1 MKIIILLFLS
11 LFGINTFAQNVDW
24 VNAPINPIALK
35 YKKEHFNIKG
45 DVYAYGYTVF
55 SKEGLMIYESGVYA
69 KHYLYKD
76 AKPYADTEGMLYE
89 FNSQGYLSKMT
100 YAYLGV
106 QTQTYTHNAKGLL
119 TKVINTKGY
128 NSMFD
133 YDEKG
138 RLIKSIIGT
147 EIKEFAYQNVGDKLI
162 ITEKVLSNTPVITN
176 KQIYKDGI
184 KIGTNETLFT
194 LKFDRNKNIISYLS
208 LLYYSDI
215 EKGNNELSVVYT
227 KPTYTSP
234 EPLYNCEFYI
244 NEQQVGFLFKNVLQ
258 KKDLMVYNP
267 FNEKYYIIE
276 DVFKNEKS
284 GLKQV
289 FSKVIINGPYFLNHS
304 SSLILG
310 YKGSLLQNNLYLRK
324 NQLKGYTE
332 PAYLVYDKQLD
343 QTFYGE
349 LDSTNTTKIFPLS
362 QISAGENLV
371 YVKYEEYKFVTVLNG
386 QPYLVEN
393 PTHKMVGLKNG
404 NTVILDANGVPI
416 YFLPATSSATA
427 LKFYAGR
434 KFNKATDQYSKQDH
448 NVPTT
453 NTAPSQNI
461 PKNNTQNTIPPSTV
475 ATNCLTGDCANG
487 YGKKNMGTV
496 GGTIEGFFQN
506 NQANGYGIH
515 MIGNGDFYIGNLVND
530 KRQGYG
536 TYYLKKDGLF
546 YYGTWTNGIQNG
558 YGYTVKNSKV
568 TLAGYFT
575 NGKLTTNMLTDNFL
589 NYQYIGNCAGNCAD
603 GFGQYKYSSNSEYY
617 GFFKNNKPQGVGVFR
632 AENGNQ
638 YLGEFNQNRL
648 EGTGVLTYSGSKEKY
663 LGDFVNNNFNGK
675 GMMMTN
681 DLKIISYGNWLN
693 GKLSSITGTTINN
706 ATITTDK
713 PKLINVGN
721 ANILPETKAYFQVYN
736 NYPENLKPHLK
747 DLGATL
753 KVKKFEGELLY
764 KKYGDILT
772 EIYNIDK
779 DAAFQFM
786 MKVNGDNVSEILKY
800 VPVATK
806 TFIQTE
812 ARKKVQNYNGTV
824 SF

>member
-1 MKIIILLFLS
+1 
-11 LFGINTFAQNVDW
+11 
-24 VNAPINPIALK
+24 
-35 YKKEHFNIKG
+35 
-45 DVYAYGYTVF
+45 
-55 SKEGLMIYESGVYA
+55 
-69 KHYLYKD
+69 
-76 AKPYADTEGMLYE
+76 
-89 FNSQGYLSKMT
+89 
-100 YAYLGV
+100 
-106 QTQTYTHNAKGLL
+106 
-119 TKVINTKGY
+119 
-128 NSMFD
+128 
-133 YDEKG
+133 
-138 RLIKSIIGT
+138 
-147 EIKEFAYQNVGDKLI
+147 
-162 ITEKVLSNTPVITN
+162 
-176 KQIYKDGI
+176 
-184 KIGTNETLFT
+184 
-194 LKFDRNKNIISYLS
+194 
-208 LLYYSDI
+208 
-215 EKGNNELSVVYT
+215 
-227 KPTYTSP
+227 
-234 EPLYNCEFYI
+234 
-244 NEQQVGFLFKNVLQ
+244 
-258 KKDLMVYNP
+258 
-267 FNEKYYIIE
+267 
-276 DVFKNEKS
+276 
-284 GLKQV
+284 
-289 FSKVIINGPYFLNHS
+289 
-304 SSLILG
+304 
-310 YKGSLLQNNLYLRK
+310 
-324 NQLKGYTE
+324 
-332 PAYLVYDKQLD
+332 
-343 QTFYGE
+343 
-349 LDSTNTTKIFPLS
+349 
-362 QISAGENLV
+362 
-371 YVKYEEYKFVTVLNG
+371 
-386 QPYLVEN
+386 
-393 PTHKMVGLKNG
+393 
-404 NTVILDANGVPI
+404 
-416 YFLPATSSATA
+416 
-427 LKFYAGR
+427 
-434 KFNKATDQYSKQDH
+434 
-448 NVPTT
+448 
-453 NTAPSQNI
+453 
-461 PKNNTQNTIPPSTV
+461 
-475 ATNCLTGDCANG
+475 
-487 YGKKNMGTV
+487 
-496 GGTIEGFFQN
+496 
-506 NQANGYGIH
+506 
-515 MIGNGDFYIGNLVND
+515 
-530 KRQGYG
+530 
-536 TYYLKKDGLF
+536 LF

-721 ANILPETKAYFQVYN
+721 ANILPETKAYFQVFN

-800 VPVATK
+800 VPVAAK

-824 SF
+824 SN